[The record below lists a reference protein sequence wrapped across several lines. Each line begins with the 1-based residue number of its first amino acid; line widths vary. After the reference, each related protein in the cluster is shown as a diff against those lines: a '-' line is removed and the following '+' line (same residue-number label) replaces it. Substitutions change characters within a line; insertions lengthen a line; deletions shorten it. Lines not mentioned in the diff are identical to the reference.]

1 MNKADKYNVKQNSKS
16 FNNVYDI
23 IPIKVQKQEKTS
35 TLLKA
40 RDNFYKSQNIRNPQA
55 GGRMIW

>member
-1 MNKADKYNVKQNSKS
+1 MLSKIVSHLTMCMIS
-16 FNNVYDI
+16 FQLV
-23 IPIKVQKQEKTS
+23 KVQKQEKTS

-40 RDNFYKSQNIRNPQA
+40 RDNFYKSQNIRYPQA